1 MRQAANG
8 TGNENSQPVAEPER
22 VVEVA
27 EDSNGSTGPT
37 EKKISTKEPP
47 KTAAAMRK
55 SQKAKQKENIE
66 QKMLAL
72 PSEDRDKEE
81 DEIELAF
88 ASIAKRAKVELTQKS
103 KYKFI
108 DAVNALYAKYSSG
121 EAMAPPAPKPTQG
134 PDQYIFAGGMM
145 PSNPGLP
152 VAVSGTNSQVLNE
165 LSFANI

>member
-1 MRQAANG
+1 MAPR
-8 TGNENSQPVAEPER
+8 NENSQPAAEPDR

-27 EDSNGSTGPT
+27 EESNGSTGST
-37 EKKISTKEPP
+37 EKKVSTKEP

-55 SQKAKQKENIE
+55 SQKAKMKENIE
-66 QKMLAL
+66 QKMLSLLA
-72 PSEDRDKEE
+72 EDKDKEE

-88 ASIAKRAKVELTQKS
+88 ASITKRAKVELTQKL

-108 DAVNALYAKYSSG
+108 DAVNALYAKFSSG
-121 EAMAPPAPKPTQG
+121 EAMAPPPKPTQG

-145 PSNPGLP
+145 PSNPDLP
-152 VAVSGTNSQVLNE
+152 VAVSGTNSQVLNK

>member
-1 MRQAANG
+1 MALAMKIVSLAMKIVFFRFSAPLKCHWP
-8 TGNENSQPVAEPER
+8 TCTRPPEPER

-72 PSEDRDKEE
+72 LSEDRDKEE

-103 KYKFI
+103 EIQIYRCCQCI
-108 DAVNALYAKYSSG
+108 
-121 EAMAPPAPKPTQG
+121 
-134 PDQYIFAGGMM
+134 IC
-145 PSNPGLP
+145 
-152 VAVSGTNSQVLNE
+152 
-165 LSFANI
+165 

>member
-1 MRQAANG
+1 MRQPSNA
-8 TGNENSQPVAEPER
+8 TGNENSQPAAAPDR

-27 EDSNGSTGPT
+27 EDSNGSTGST
-37 EKKISTKEPP
+37 EKKISTKEP

-55 SQKAKQKENIE
+55 SQKAKMKENIE
-66 QKMLAL
+66 QKMLAIL
-72 PSEDRDKEE
+72 AEDKDKEE
-81 DEIELAF
+81 NEIELAF

-108 DAVNALYAKYSSG
+108 DAVNALYAKFSSG
-121 EAMAPPAPKPTQG
+121 EAMAPPPPKATQG
-134 PDQYIFAGGMM
+134 PDQFLFAGGIM
-145 PSNPGLP
+145 PSNPGMP

>member
-1 MRQAANG
+1 MALAMKIVNLQLNLRELWRLLRTVMVQLDL
-8 TGNENSQPVAEPER
+8 Q
-22 VVEVA
+22 
-27 EDSNGSTGPT
+27 
-37 EKKISTKEPP
+37 KKRLGTKEPP

-72 PSEDRDKEE
+72 LSEDRDKEE

-134 PDQYIFAGGMM
+134 PD
-145 PSNPGLP
+145 
-152 VAVSGTNSQVLNE
+152 
-165 LSFANI
+165 

>member
-1 MRQAANG
+1 M
-8 TGNENSQPVAEPER
+8 
-22 VVEVA
+22 EVA
-27 EDSNGSTGPT
+27 EDSNDSTGPT

-47 KTAAAMRK
+47 KTATAMRK

-72 PSEDRDKEE
+72 LSEDRDKEE

-88 ASIAKRAKVELTQKS
+88 ASIVKGAKVELTQKL

-108 DAVNALYAKYSSG
+108 DTVNALYAKYSSG
-121 EAMAPPAPKPTQG
+121 EAIAPPAPKPTQG

-145 PSNPGLP
+145 PSNLGLS
-152 VAVSGTNSQVLNE
+152 VAVSGTNNQVPNE

>member
-1 MRQAANG
+1 MALAIKIVNLQLNL
-8 TGNENSQPVAEPER
+8 R

-72 PSEDRDKEE
+72 LSEDRDKEE
-81 DEIELAF
+81 GEIELAF

-121 EAMAPPAPKPTQG
+121 EAMAPPAPKQLKGQTSIYLQ
-134 PDQYIFAGGMM
+134 
-145 PSNPGLP
+145 
-152 VAVSGTNSQVLNE
+152 VAWCPATLVCQWLLVVQTARYSTS
-165 LSFANI
+165 

>member
-1 MRQAANG
+1 MRQANNG
-8 TGNENSQPVAEPER
+8 TGNENSQPAAEPDR

-27 EDSNGSTGPT
+27 EESNGSTGST
-37 EKKISTKEPP
+37 EKKISTKEP
-47 KTAAAMRK
+47 KSAAAMRK
-55 SQKAKQKENIE
+55 SQKAKMKENIE
-66 QKMLAL
+66 QKMLSLLA
-72 PSEDRDKEE
+72 EDRDKEE

-108 DAVNALYAKYSSG
+108 DAVNALYAKFSSG
-121 EAMAPPAPKPTQG
+121 EAMAPPPPKPTQG
-134 PDQYIFAGGMM
+134 PDQYLFAGGMM